1 MRIGLFGG
9 SFNPPHVCH
18 ILATVWVYETQQ
30 LDQIR
35 WLPTYHHAFGKE
47 LESYE
52 HRRRMCERA
61 TEEYPYV
68 EIDDIE
74 RELGGRNHTI
84 DTVRELQ
91 SDRPEDEFALVV
103 GSDILEE
110 RDDWKEWEALVDRVD
125 LIVVGRDEHASAG
138 ASDVSAFALP
148 DVSSTR
154 ARRALHDR
162 DRDWLEEWIP
172 ADVLSYIEREDLYTE
187 S

>member
-18 ILATVWVYETQQ
+18 ILATAWVYETHE
-30 LDQIR
+30 LDEI
-35 WLPTYHHAFGKE
+35 WWIPTYHHAFDKD
-47 LESYE
+47 LESYD

-61 TEEYPYV
+61 VEAYPYV
-68 EIDDIE
+68 QIEDIE

-84 DTVRELQ
+84 DTVRKLQ
-91 SDRPEDEFALVV
+91 SERPDDEFSLVV

-110 RDDWKEWEALVDRVD
+110 KDDWKEWDALVERVE
-125 LIVVGRDEHASAG
+125 LVVVGRDEHASAG
-138 ASDVSAFALP
+138 ASDVSSFALP

-154 ARRALHDR
+154 ARRALNDR
-162 DRDWLEEWIP
+162 DWEWLEEWIP
-172 ADVLSYIEREDLYTE
+172 ADVLEYIDREDLYRE

>member
-1 MRIGLFGG
+1 MHIGIFGG

-18 ILATVWVYETQQ
+18 VLATVWVYETRPVEE
-30 LDQIR
+30 I
-35 WLPTYHHAFGKE
+35 WWVPTYEHAFDKE

-52 HRRRMCERA
+52 HRRQMCEFA
-61 TEEYPYV
+61 TEKYPYV
-68 EIDDIE
+68 RVDGVE
-74 RELGGRNHTI
+74 RELGGRSHTI
-84 DTVRELQ
+84 DTVRKLE
-91 SDRPEDEFALVV
+91 EDHTDADFSLIV

-110 RDDWKEWEALVDRVD
+110 TDDWKQWDALMERVD

-154 ARRALHDR
+154 ARRALSGR
-162 DRDWLEEWIP
+162 QREWLREWIP
-172 ADVLSYIEREDLYTE
+172 ADVREYIEREDLYRE